1 MKNEKYL
8 IVLIAGIIILLGWV
22 TYKENVNR
30 EDTRTHIEEE
40 VVLNDIPIKVSIAY
54 ENEELIIKPSP
65 EDKYQCLITYNAK
78 MDKKAFDTELT
89 LVSDK
94 NPIELTN
101 IYIDE
106 DYQDDK
112 IIIYDIQ
119 IEYYLNGDVMDG
131 RNILNIESYVYLK
144 KENKYIN
151 FKTWYDDLI
160 NILQKEGYTEYGE
173 EKIQEINNKNR
184 EKWYNQYIER
194 KNR

>member
-1 MKNEKYL
+1 MKDDKYIILL
-8 IVLIAGIIILLGWV
+8 IVGIIILLGWV
-22 TYKENVNR
+22 AYKESVER
-30 EDTRTHIEEE
+30 EAAKTHIEEE

-65 EDKYQCLITYNAK
+65 EDKYQCLITYTAK

-151 FKTWYDDLI
+151 FKMWYDDLI
-160 NILQKEGYTEYGE
+160 NILQREGYTEYDE
-173 EKIQEINNKNR
+173 EKIQEITDENYER
-184 EKWYNQYIER
+184 WYNQDMGR

>member
-1 MKNEKYL
+1 MKDDKYIIL
-8 IVLIAGIIILLGWV
+8 LIAGIIILFGWV

-65 EDKYQCLITYNAK
+65 EDKYQCLITYTAK

-151 FKTWYDDLI
+151 FKMWYDDLI
-160 NILQKEGYTEYGE
+160 NILQREGYTEYDE
-173 EKIQEINNKNR
+173 EKIQEITDENYER
-184 EKWYNQYIER
+184 WYNQDMGR